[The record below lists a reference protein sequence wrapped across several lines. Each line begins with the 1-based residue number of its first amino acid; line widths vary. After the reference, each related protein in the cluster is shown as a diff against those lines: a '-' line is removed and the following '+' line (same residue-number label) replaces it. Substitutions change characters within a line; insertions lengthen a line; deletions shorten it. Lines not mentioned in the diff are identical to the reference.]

1 MNDQLDDLEINTLA
15 DQGDVIL
22 ELRKRQQTC
31 LRDQD
36 APKSPFRETN
46 QACNKRQWALALIV
60 FLLAFGV
67 AFVVAVS
74 VFGGELID
82 ATHVPGLGLNP
93 NAFAV

>member
-22 ELRKRQQTC
+22 ELRKRQQTR

-36 APKSPFRETN
+36 ALKSPFRETN
-46 QACNKRQWALALIV
+46 QTCNKRQWALALIV

-67 AFVVAVS
+67 AFVVTVL

-82 ATHVPGLGLNP
+82 ATHVTDLGLNP
-93 NAFAV
+93 NASAV

>member
-1 MNDQLDDLEINTLA
+1 MNDQLEINTLA

-67 AFVVAVS
+67 AFVVTVS

-82 ATHVPGLGLNP
+82 ATYVPGLGLNP